1 MKIYEDEDSKSIWY
15 VGKLKEV
22 RERIRL
28 NKIHY
33 LINNRHLEDEN
44 VIKMYDD

>member
-15 VGKLKEV
+15 VGQRKEV

>member
-1 MKIYEDEDSKSIWY
+1 MKIYEDKDSKATIY

-33 LINNRHLEDEN
+33 LINNKHLEDKN

>member
-1 MKIYEDEDSKSIWY
+1 MKIYEDEDGKATVY

-44 VIKMYDD
+44 VIKMYDQ